1 MHRHAVGPPG
11 RMSSTQCAPLVAE
24 VGAESVQTKTID
36 GTKRRG
42 WGATFGFA
50 TVILLAIIE
59 GRKKFIGLE

>member
-11 RMSSTQCAPLVAE
+11 RMSSTQRAPLVAE

-42 WGATFGFA
+42 WGANFGFA
-50 TVILLAIIE
+50 TVISLAIIE

>member
-24 VGAESVQTKTID
+24 VGAKSVQTKTID

-42 WGATFGFA
+42 WGANFEFA
-50 TVILLAIIE
+50 IVISVAIIE